1 MPKPVAPP
9 RPKRAP
15 MFDEPLLPP
24 IETAAELDPVDDLE
38 EILDRRW
45 AVND

>member
-1 MPKPVAPP
+1 MY
-9 RPKRAP
+9 
-15 MFDEPLLPP
+15 EPLLPP
-24 IETAAELDPVDDLE
+24 VETAAELDPADELE